1 MAFDSSPAR
10 RLLTAALTALL
21 LCCLAAPASAAK
33 KPRQAER
40 AAGSWIVTYRDAV
53 ADPAAKTARLERGK
67 GFRSRHEYRRALKGF
82 SARLSAAQ
90 VRELRADPDV
100 AFVSPDRIVHAL
112 GEVPLAAGDSTPT
125 GVRRMAAGTAT
136 TARDAS
142 GARVAVIDS
151 GVDVGHPDLNAFNG
165 VNCVDPANPAATD
178 DNGHGTH
185 VAGTIGARNNGS
197 GVVGVAPGS
206 RIAAVKVLDA
216 EGSGTY
222 SQIICGIDWVTR
234 TRQDAD
240 PGNDIAVANMSLGG
254 AGDPVGSC
262 TTTTDAMHR
271 AICASTGAGVVY
283 VVAAG
288 NDGWDFDYA
297 YMPDTPAA
305 YPQVLT
311 VSAFSDSDG
320 RSGAA
325 GGAPTCRT

>member
-82 SARLSAAQ
+82 SARLSDAQ

-100 AFVSPDRIVHAL
+100 AFVSPDRVVHAT
-112 GEVPLAAGDSTPT
+112 GEVPLAAGDSAPT
-125 GVRRMAAGTAT
+125 GVRRMAAATAT
-136 TARDAS
+136 GVREAS
-142 GARVAVIDS
+142 GAGIAVIDS
-151 GVDVGHPDLNAFNG
+151 GVDVSHPDLNAYHG
-165 VNCVDPANPAATD
+165 VNCVPGETAAD
-178 DNGHGTH
+178 GNGHGTH
-185 VAGTIGARNNGS
+185 VAGTIGARNDGA

-206 RIAAVKVLDA
+206 RIAAVKVLDT

-222 SQIICGIDWVTR
+222 SDIICGIDWVTA
-234 TRQDAD
+234 TRRDGD
-240 PGNDIAVANMSLGG
+240 PSNDIRVANMSLGG
-254 AGDPVGSC
+254 AGAPIASC
-262 TTTTDAMHR
+262 ATTSDAMHR
-271 AICASTGAGVVY
+271 AICASTEAGVTY

-297 YMPDTPAA
+297 PMPDTPAA

-311 VSAFSDSDG
+311 VSALGD
-320 RSGAA
+320 
-325 GGAPTCRT
+325 